1 VKIAIAT
8 VQVPFIRG
16 GAEYLAE
23 NLKSQLVE
31 RGYETDIISMPF
43 KWYPASTIKNSI
55 QASQLIDLTEVNG
68 IPIDL
73 LICLKFPVYYTRHE
87 NKVLWLLHQHRQA
100 YELFGTEYSELD
112 IMEQGNEV
120 RDMIVNYDNQ
130 LIPEHKKLFTISSTV
145 SNRLIK
151 YNGIDSTPLY
161 HPPMGYENLHCRDF
175 GDYVFIPGRL
185 DAMKR
190 QHILIEALRHTK
202 TPVQV
207 IIAGIGD
214 PRYIQRLRSIIEIYG
229 LQDKVQLLG
238 LISENEKVEYYSDA
252 LCVYYGPYQEDY
264 GYVTLEAFFS
274 GKPVITHTD
283 SNGPLE
289 FVMNNSNGFVVEADP
304 EAVAE
309 KLDLLFEN
317 KWMAAEMGGK
327 GRKLMKDLN
336 IHWDHVIERLVK

>member
-1 VKIAIAT
+1 VRIAIAT

-43 KWYPASTIKNSI
+43 KWYPATTIKNSI
-55 QASQLIDLTEVNG
+55 LTSQLIDLTEVNG

-130 LIPEHKKLFTISSTV
+130 LIPEHKKLFTISATV
-145 SNRLIK
+145 SNRLIT
-151 YNGIDSTPLY
+151 YNGIHSVPLY
-161 HPPMGYENLHCRDF
+161 HPPTGYENLHCRDF

-185 DAMKR
+185 DAIKR

-202 TPVQV
+202 TPIQV

-214 PRYIQRLRSIIEIYG
+214 ARYTQRLRSIIEIYG

-238 LISENEKVEYYSDA
+238 LISETEKVHYYSDA

-274 GKPVITHTD
+274 GKPVITHKD
-283 SNGPLE
+283 SSGPLE
-289 FVMNNSNGFVVEADP
+289 FIKDNSNGFVVEADP
-304 EAVAE
+304 KAVAE
-309 KLDLLFEN
+309 KSDLLYEN
-317 KWMAAEMGGK
+317 KRIAAEMGGR
-327 GRKLMKDLN
+327 GRKLMNDLN
-336 IHWDHVIERLVK
+336 IHWDHVIERLVR